1 VREGLDAH
9 LKAHAKWKEENY
21 PDSPHFFPSH
31 CGGVV
36 DNGALG
42 HALLRIAPKLKKKLT
57 SHGMRAFY
65 VLVRRS
71 QGASDEQ
78 IAWELGHQ
86 SNGACIRSTYGG
98 VPDNWRKGGGPNLK
112 WLPTNVKPAWETMPS
127 STGTTKKA
135 ETAAGNPA
143 QAEVKNAA

>member
-1 VREGLDAH
+1 VNVHEGLQALLEAH
-9 LKAHAKWKEENY
+9 KEWKAENY
-21 PDSPHFFPSH
+21 SDSPHFFPSH

-36 DNGALG
+36 DKGALA
-42 HALLRIAPKLKKKLT
+42 HALRRITPKLKKKLT

-71 QGASDEQ
+71 QGATDEQ

-98 VPDNWRKGGGPNLK
+98 VPENWKNGGGPNLK
-112 WLPTNVKPAWETMPS
+112 WLPSTIKPAWQTIPPRHNGM
-127 STGTTKKA
+127 KKL
-135 ETAAGNPA
+135 
-143 QAEVKNAA
+143 